1 MMMTLP
7 SSTSINMNKDMILS
21 LAEELNFTLSDSE
34 VENIVNEFHS
44 LQELLSLLETIDTE
58 GVNEMVYPF
67 ESPLLTLR
75 DDEVTHELSQSE
87 ALSNAYK
94 AKEGYVSV
102 PKVVK

>member
-1 MMMTLP
+1 
-7 SSTSINMNKDMILS
+7 MNKDMILS
-21 LAEELNFTLSDSE
+21 LADELNFSLSESE
-34 VENIVNEFHS
+34 VVNIVNEFHS
-44 LQELLSLLETIDTE
+44 LQELLALLETIDTE
-58 GVNEMVYPF
+58 GVSEMVYPF

-75 DDEVTHELSQSE
+75 DDEVTHELPQSE

>member
-1 MMMTLP
+1 MMTLP